1 VCTGERST
9 AVATRTVGR
18 VGTGSYGVGALSVPA
33 IETVGLTKLYGS
45 TRGIEDLELRV
56 EQGEIFGYL
65 GPNGAGKTTTI
76 RVLVDLIR
84 PTRGRAAIVGL
95 DSHSQCLEVRR
106 VTSYLPGELKLPP
119 RSTALAFIS
128 YLGRLRGGV
137 DRKVVDELAER
148 LELDLHRKIGDL
160 SKGNKQKVGL
170 VAAFAPDPELLI
182 LDEPTS
188 GLDPLRQQDVLQ
200 LIRERAAAGR
210 TVFLSSHEL
219 DQVEHVAERVGIVRD
234 GRLVAV
240 EAISA
245 LKRRSVRRVEVR
257 LADAA
262 PDAER
267 LRDVPGVRDVAVAD
281 GVAHLTV
288 EGSMDALVKE
298 LAKLPVQSLTSEPPE
313 LDEIFL
319 TYYGQSHAD

>member
-1 VCTGERST
+1 V
-9 AVATRTVGR
+9 
-18 VGTGSYGVGALSVPA
+18 SVPA
-33 IETVGLTKLYGS
+33 IETVGLTKRYGKN
-45 TRGIEDLELRV
+45 RGIEDLELRV

-76 RVLVDLIR
+76 RLLLDLIR
-84 PTRGRAAIVGL
+84 PTSGRAAIAGL
-95 DSHSQCLEVRR
+95 DSRSQSLDVRR
-106 VTSYLPGELKLPP
+106 ITSYLPGELKLPP

-128 YLGRLRGGV
+128 YLGRIRRGV
-137 DRKVVDELAER
+137 DRKAVDTLAER

-170 VAAFAPDPELLI
+170 VAAFAPDPALLI

-219 DQVEHVAERVGIVRD
+219 DQVEHVAERVGIIRD

-245 LKRRSVRRVEVR
+245 LKQRSVRRVEVR
-257 LADAA
+257 LSDGV

-267 LRDVPGVRDVAVAD
+267 LRNVPGVRDVAVAD

-288 EGSMDALVKE
+288 EGAMDALVKE
-298 LAKLPVQSLTSEPPE
+298 LAAFPVQSLTSEAPE

-319 TYYGQSHAD
+319 TYYGQSHGD